1 MRRADDL
8 ACVEAMSPIGKE
20 GRRKPRFCVLLN
32 AELVTTT
39 DEQAV
44 KVRDISVGGARLE
57 AQRPI
62 ARGRDLILRRGTI
75 ELFAQTRWLSGNECG
90 IEFDDA
96 ISETEMLAFLHE
108 PAKRPAFVPEP
119 FKSSAGAGTGL
130 IVEMD
135 WAGVEAFRRSSS
147 PQCTKRATTSR

>member
-1 MRRADDL
+1 VRLGNDL
-8 ACVEAMSPIGKE
+8 APVEAVSPTGKE
-20 GRRKPRFCVLLN
+20 GRRNPRFRVLLN

-44 KVRDISVGGARLE
+44 KVRDISTGGARLE

-90 IEFDDA
+90 IEFDNA
-96 ISETEMLAFLHE
+96 LSEVEMLAFLHE

-119 FKSSAGAGTGL
+119 FKSSDSARTGL
-130 IVEMD
+130 VVAAD
-135 WAGVEAFRRSSS
+135 WAVVEAFRRPAS
-147 PQCTKRATTSR
+147 PQWTKRATTSL

>member
-1 MRRADDL
+1 
-8 ACVEAMSPIGKE
+8 
-20 GRRKPRFCVLLN
+20 LLN

-44 KVRDISVGGARLE
+44 KVRDLSVGGARLE

-75 ELFAQTRWLSGNECG
+75 ELFAQIRWLSGNECG

-96 ISETEMLAFLHE
+96 LSEAEMFAFLNE
-108 PAKRPAFVPEP
+108 PAKRAAFVPEP
-119 FKSSAGAGTGL
+119 FKSSESAGTGL
-130 IVEMD
+130 VVEAG
-135 WAGVEAFRRSSS
+135 WAAIEAFRKPASS
-147 PQCTKRATTSR
+147 QCTKRATTSR

>member
-1 MRRADDL
+1 
-8 ACVEAMSPIGKE
+8 MSPIGKE

-96 ISETEMLAFLHE
+96 ISETEMLAFLNE
-108 PAKRPAFVPEP
+108 PAKRPAFIPEP
-119 FKSSAGAGTGL
+119 FKSNPSTGAGATA
-130 IVEMD
+130 EAD
-135 WAGVEAFRRSSS
+135 WTVVEAFRGLALS
-147 PQCTKRATTSR
+147 QCTKRATTSL

>member
-1 MRRADDL
+1 MRATDNLTR
-8 ACVEAMSPIGKE
+8 VEGVNPTGRE
-20 GRRKPRFCVLLN
+20 GRRNSRFCVLLN

-39 DEQAV
+39 DQQAV

-75 ELFAQTRWLSGNECG
+75 EVFAQIKWLSGNERG

-96 ISETEMLAFLHE
+96 ITEAEMLAFLHE
-108 PAKRPAFVPEP
+108 PAKRSTFIPEP
-119 FKSSAGAGTGL
+119 FKSGSSIEAGATT
-130 IVEMD
+130 EAD
-135 WAGVEAFRRSSS
+135 WAVVEAFRS
-147 PQCTKRATTSR
+147 PASAQCTKRATTSL

>member
-1 MRRADDL
+1 MKLGNNL
-8 ACVEAMSPIGKE
+8 ARVAGVSPTGKE
-20 GRRKPRFCVLLN
+20 GRRNLRFRVLLN

-96 ISETEMLAFLHE
+96 ISEAEMLAFLHE
-108 PAKRPAFVPEP
+108 PARRSAFVPEP
-119 FKSSAGAGTGL
+119 FKSNAGTGL
-130 IVEMD
+130 AGAAD
-135 WAGVEAFRRSSS
+135 WAEVEAFRRPAAS
-147 PQCTKRATTSR
+147 QWTKRATTSR

>member
-1 MRRADDL
+1 MRLGNHL
-8 ACVEAMSPIGKE
+8 ARVEAVSPTGRE
-20 GRRKPRFCVLLN
+20 GRRRPRFRVLLN

-75 ELFAQTRWLSGNECG
+75 ELFAQIRWLSGNECG
-90 IEFDDA
+90 IQFDDA
-96 ISETEMLAFLHE
+96 LSEVEMLAFLQQ
-108 PAKRPAFVPEP
+108 PAKRSAFVPEP
-119 FKSSAGAGTGL
+119 FKSSESAATDSAIQG
-130 IVEMD
+130 D
-135 WAGVEAFRRSSS
+135 WAALDAFRRPASS
-147 PQCTKRATTSR
+147 QCTKRATTSR